1 MIGRLS
7 GILLRKEPPA
17 LLVDVNGV
25 GYELEAPMTTFYDL
39 PAVGE
44 KVTLFTHLVV
54 REDAHLLYGFSREA
68 QRRLF
73 RGLLKVNG
81 VGPRVALAVLSGLA
95 DDEFVHCVLSED
107 IARLTQVPGIG
118 RKTAERLIVE
128 MRDKLPQLSAGS
140 TTSAGQHARGGQGP
154 GERGYER
161 VDCAGLQAQRSQ
173 PRGAR
178 GAIERPERGRNH
190 SPGPEGHGN
199 MRKPAGAKTKN
210 GKSQD

>member
-1 MIGRLS
+1 MISRLS

-140 TTSAGQHARGGQGP
+140 TPAPASTRAAAKDPVSEAMSALIAL
-154 GERGYER
+154 GYKPNEASR
-161 VDCAGLQAQRSQ
+161 AVRAVPSKDLSAEEIIRQALKGMAG
-173 PRGAR
+173 
-178 GAIERPERGRNH
+178 
-190 SPGPEGHGN
+190 
-199 MRKPAGAKTKN
+199 
-210 GKSQD
+210 

>member
-1 MIGRLS
+1 MISRLS

-140 TTSAGQHARGGQGP
+140 APAPASTRAAAKDPVSEAMSALIAL
-154 GERGYER
+154 GYKPNEASR
-161 VDCAGLQAQRSQ
+161 AVRAVPSKDLSAEEIIRQALK
-173 PRGAR
+173 GMA
-178 GAIERPERGRNH
+178 
-190 SPGPEGHGN
+190 
-199 MRKPAGAKTKN
+199 T
-210 GKSQD
+210 